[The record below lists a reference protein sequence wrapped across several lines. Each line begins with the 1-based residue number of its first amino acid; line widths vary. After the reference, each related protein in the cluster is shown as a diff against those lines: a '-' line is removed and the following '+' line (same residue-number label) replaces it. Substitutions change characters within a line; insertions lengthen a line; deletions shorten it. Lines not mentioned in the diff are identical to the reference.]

1 MDIFGLEPRQ
11 SDLARGIVIVR
22 CKEALNRAE
31 QRALW
36 HVLAAA
42 GITED
47 DSDSTAADDD
57 EPPLRLLTAPWLPPL
72 PEEIAVQRG
81 GIERATQV
89 HTIEAVWFVKVETGI
104 DGEAWQDLRA
114 THLAE
119 QRELAD
125 EEVAQANLP
134 PAEVLYTAPDAPLSS
149 LTMWPARDAELG
161 EGTLDVEELAERG
174 RDTAGAPVGSGLT
187 SGLGGGLTGGLGGG
201 SLAEI
206 PLAGEADADGDDEDE
221 GDEDDDELDD
231 DMQDDLPD
239 PSDPDSVMDLMM
251 SESHWRNGSPPSE
264 RSVPFPVEKY
274 PDVLDAYD
282 WREFGMVL
290 KLGGTPLTG
299 EESVVN
305 AFFALWLSAY
315 QDERVE
321 SFEPFARADVAHDRP
336 HRSALLWV
344 ERFMVPATPA
354 DQVHFLLWIIH
365 RLHEVVPV
373 AWSRFDIDDESV
385 RVRRDDAGEIE
396 LILAG
401 NPLAER
407 ARRYGE
413 DEALSWAV
421 AQSGWSK
428 PELAAM
434 LVELALDHDPEVAES
449 AAHAERLLRRALSF
463 DKASEAPTYLIAV
476 LVRHQRTAE
485 AIPFAVAGR
494 PSLRLFLASEVAQHA
509 ASEMDKV
516 LPLLDQATM
525 EASEDDE
532 LAELARTIAVTAPA
546 YLAAYLETTPRRVS
560 LLPHLYN
567 ASFNIRR
574 DLSLVFLRRVI
585 SLPAPE
591 KGSSEARAAM
601 VMAWNNACIHAHA
614 LGEYELAR
622 ELADGGMPYAE
633 ENPHIFHSAACAY
646 AAIGDL
652 PRALT
657 AVRNAIAHDYE
668 HIEKMETDPDLSPLH
683 ANPEFAAIFAEWRHQ
698 RADLN

>member
-1 MDIFGLEPRQ
+1 MDVFGLEARQ

-22 CKEALNRAE
+22 CREALDRAE
-31 QRALW
+31 QRAMW
-36 HVLAAA
+36 HLLAAA

-47 DSDSTAADDD
+47 DSDETAADDD

-72 PEEIAVQRG
+72 PEEIAAQRAG
-81 GIERATQV
+81 VERA
-89 HTIEAVWFVKVETGI
+89 HELHAIEAVWFVKVETGI

-119 QRELAD
+119 QREMAA
-125 EEVAQANLP
+125 EEVEQANIP
-134 PAEVLYTAPDAPLSS
+134 PAEVLYSAPDAPLTS
-149 LTMWPARDAELG
+149 LTMWPTRDPELG
-161 EGTLDVEELAERG
+161 EGTLLDPEDIVLPESVSSIVTSG
-174 RDTAGAPVGSGLT
+174 IVGSV
-187 SGLGGGLTGGLGGG
+187 
-201 SLAEI
+201 
-206 PLAGEADADGDDEDE
+206 AGIAVPGEVGDDDML
-221 GDEDDDELDD
+221 DDDELDD
-231 DMQDDLPD
+231 SDMDDDASD
-239 PSDPDSVMDLMM
+239 PADPDSVMELLIA
-251 SESHWRNGSPPSE
+251 ESHWRNGSPPTE
-264 RSVPFPVEKY
+264 RSVPFPVESY
-274 PDVLDAYD
+274 PEVLDDYD
-282 WREFGMVL
+282 WREFGIVL
-290 KLGGTPLTG
+290 KLGGTQLAG
-299 EESVVN
+299 EDSVIN

-315 QDERVE
+315 QDERIE
-321 SFEPFARADVAHDRP
+321 SFEPFSRADVAHDRP

-344 ERFMVPATPA
+344 ERFMVPATPS

-373 AWSRFDIDDESV
+373 AWSRFDISDESTK
-385 RVRRDDAGEIE
+385 VRRDEAGEIE

-401 NPLAER
+401 NPLSER

-434 LVELALDHDPEVAES
+434 LVELALDYDPDVAES

-463 DKASEAPTYLIAV
+463 DRASDAPTFLVAV
-476 LVRHQRTAE
+476 LVRHGRTAE
-485 AIPFAVAGR
+485 AIPLAAAGR
-494 PSLRLFLASEVAQHA
+494 PGLRLFLTREVAEH
-509 ASEMDKV
+509 SEPKGDAVQLDQV
-516 LPLLDQATM
+516 LPLLDAATM
-525 EASEDDE
+525 ESSDDEE
-532 LAELARTIAVTAPA
+532 LAELAHAIAIYAPV

-567 ASFNIRR
+567 ASFDVKREQA
-574 DLSLVFLRRVI
+574 LTLLRRVLT
-585 SLPAPE
+585 LPEPDKSA
-591 KGSSEARAAM
+591 SESRAAM

-622 ELADGGMPYAE
+622 QLADGGMPFAE

-652 PRALT
+652 PRAL
-657 AVRNAIAHDYE
+657 ASVRNAISHDYE

-683 ANPEFAAIFAEWRHQ
+683 ADPEFAAIFAEWRHQ

>member
-22 CKEALNRAE
+22 CKEALDRAQ

-72 PEEIAVQRG
+72 PEELAEQRA
-81 GIERATQV
+81 GIERATLV
-89 HTIEAVWFVKVETGI
+89 HTIEAIWFVKVETGI

-114 THLAE
+114 SHLAE

-125 EEVAQANLP
+125 EEVAQANIP
-134 PAEVLYTAPDAPLSS
+134 PAEVLYTAPDAPLTA
-149 LTMWPARDAELG
+149 LTMWPSRDAELG
-161 EGTLDVEELAERG
+161 EGTLDVEGLDLGERAG
-174 RDTAGAPVGSGLT
+174 RDVAGAPVGSGL
-187 SGLGGGLTGGLGGG
+187 GGG
-201 SLAEI
+201 SLSEI
-206 PLAGEADADGDDEDE
+206 PLAGEEDADEDLDDVREDAGGDDEDE
-221 GDEDDDELDD
+221 SDEDDELD
-231 DMQDDLPD
+231 MEDDLPD
-239 PSDPDSVMDLMM
+239 PSDPDSVMDVMM
-251 SESHWRNGSPPSE
+251 SESHWRNGSPPTE

-290 KLGGTPLTG
+290 KLAGTPLTG

-321 SFEPFARADVAHDRP
+321 TFEAFARADVAHDRP

-373 AWSRFDIDDESV
+373 AWSRFDIDEESV
-385 RVRRDDAGEIE
+385 KVRRDDGGEIE

-463 DKASEAPTYLIAV
+463 DKASEAPTFLIAV
-476 LVRHQRTAE
+476 LVRHRRTAE
-485 AIPFAVAGR
+485 AIPFAVAGK
-494 PSLRLFLASEVAQHA
+494 PALRLFLASEVAQHA
-509 ASEMDKV
+509 AAEMDSV
-516 LPLLDQATM
+516 LPLLDEETM
-525 EASEDDE
+525 AASEDEE
-532 LAELARTIAVTAPA
+532 LAELARTIALKAPA

-567 ASFNIRR
+567 ASFDIRR

-585 SLPAPE
+585 SLPVPE
-591 KGSSEARAAM
+591 KGASEARAAM
-601 VMAWNNACIHAHA
+601 VMAWNNACIHAHY
-614 LGEYELAR
+614 LREYELAK

>member
-1 MDIFGLEPRQ
+1 MDVFGLEARQ

-22 CKEALNRAE
+22 CREALDRPA
-31 QRALW
+31 QRAMW
-36 HVLAAA
+36 HLLAAA

-47 DSDSTAADDD
+47 DSDETAADDD

-72 PEEIAVQRG
+72 PEEIAAQRAG
-81 GIERATQV
+81 VERA
-89 HTIEAVWFVKVETGI
+89 HELHAIEAVWFVKVETGI

-114 THLAE
+114 SHLAE
-119 QRELAD
+119 QRELAA
-125 EEVAQANLP
+125 EEVEQANTP
-134 PAEVLYTAPDAPLSS
+134 PAEVLYSAPDAPLTT
-149 LTMWPARDAELG
+149 LTMWPTRESELG
-161 EGTLDVEELAERG
+161 EDALLDPEDLVLPESVSSTLSSGIVSSV
-174 RDTAGAPVGSGLT
+174 AGISLP
-187 SGLGGGLTGGLGGG
+187 GG
-201 SLAEI
+201 E
-206 PLAGEADADGDDEDE
+206 DDDELL
-221 GDEDDDELDD
+221 DDDELDD
-231 DMQDDLPD
+231 SDMDDDASD
-239 PSDPDSVMDLMM
+239 PADPDSVMELLIA
-251 SESHWRNGSPPSE
+251 ESHWRNGSPPTE
-264 RSVPFPVEKY
+264 RSVPFPVESY
-274 PDVLDAYD
+274 PEILDEYD
-282 WREFGMVL
+282 WREFGIVL
-290 KLGGTPLTG
+290 KLGGTQLAG
-299 EESVVN
+299 EDSVIN

-315 QDERVE
+315 QDERIE
-321 SFEPFARADVAHDRP
+321 SFEPFSRADVAHDRP

-344 ERFMVPATPA
+344 ERFMVPATPS

-373 AWSRFDIDDESV
+373 AWSRFDISDESTK
-385 RVRRDDAGEIE
+385 VRRDEAGEIE

-413 DEALSWAV
+413 DEALNWAV

-434 LVELALDHDPEVAES
+434 LVELALDHDPDGVES

-463 DKASEAPTYLIAV
+463 DRASDAPTFLVAV
-476 LVRHQRTAE
+476 LVRHGRTAE
-485 AIPFAVAGR
+485 AIPLAAAGR
-494 PSLRLFLASEVAQHA
+494 PGLRLFLAREVAEH
-509 ASEMDKV
+509 SEPKGDAVQLDQV
-516 LPLLDQATM
+516 LPLLDAATM
-525 EASEDDE
+525 EASDDEE
-532 LAELARTIAVTAPA
+532 LAELAHAIAIYAPTH
-546 YLAAYLETTPRRVS
+546 LAAYLETTPRRVS

-567 ASFNIRR
+567 ASFDVKREQA
-574 DLSLVFLRRVI
+574 LTLLRRVLT
-585 SLPAPE
+585 LPEPDKTA
-591 KGSSEARAAM
+591 SEARAAM

-622 ELADGGMPYAE
+622 QLADGGMPFAE

-657 AVRNAIAHDYE
+657 SVRNAISHDYE

-683 ANPEFAAIFAEWRHQ
+683 ADPEFAAIFAEWRHQ